1 MQVLKMEIIDRRN
14 KELYGIADI
23 SLLLFLNKNIKHNWD
38 SPLLTIDKVFPLF
51 KQQKNIQLGEV

>member
-1 MQVLKMEIIDRRN
+1 MEIIDRRN